1 MTDQIHY
8 IGRNHFKVMTTNAPN
23 HVTFCSVASP
33 NAGYTHSPH
42 CNAYLKVYGITHRAS
57 ELSAVFAGCAL
68 FMCKLR
74 NATKA
79 HRWRLYAQRLN
90 RPSPLRFFGWTKRFY
105 S

>member
-42 CNAYLKVYGITHRAS
+42 CNACLKYTAS
-57 ELSAVFAGCAL
+57 RTVPRSYQPSLQAAHYSCANYA
-68 FMCKLR
+68 MPQKPIVGGSTP
-74 NATKA
+74 NA
-79 HRWRLYAQRLN
+79 
-90 RPSPLRFFGWTKRFY
+90 
-105 S
+105 